1 MKYCKNCGSE
11 NNDDNQFCFNC
22 RCENFTDQ
30 KPPQSEIK
38 ESPFPSPVSP
48 MPNGNTVPPVPPMPN
63 NVPPINPNM
72 PAGQPPM
79 RPYPQ
84 PVPPMQPVY
93 QRPQKKPLTIADLLT
108 ILGFVAS
115 LVGMF
120 SASVILHPLAAI
132 CSLVGFVKG
141 TKFKPMAVAGFVISI
156 VGGLVYIILSLYRS
170 GLIPQWITFGA
181 FH

>member
-11 NNDDNQFCFNC
+11 NNDENVFCFHC
-22 RCENFTDQ
+22 RCDSFTDQ
-30 KPPQSEIK
+30 KPEGV
-38 ESPFPSPVSP
+38 EA
-48 MPNGNTVPPVPPMPN
+48 NGNGFNPPPMNAVPPVN
-63 NVPPINPNM
+63 NGNYAQPVPPVNPNM
-72 PAGQPPM
+72 QVQQPQY

-84 PVPPMQPVY
+84 PPMQPIY

-108 ILGFVAS
+108 ILGFVAA

-120 SASVILHPLAAI
+120 SASVILHPLSAI
-132 CSLVGFVKG
+132 CSLSGFIKG
-141 TKFKPMAVAGFVISI
+141 TKFKPLSVAGFVISI